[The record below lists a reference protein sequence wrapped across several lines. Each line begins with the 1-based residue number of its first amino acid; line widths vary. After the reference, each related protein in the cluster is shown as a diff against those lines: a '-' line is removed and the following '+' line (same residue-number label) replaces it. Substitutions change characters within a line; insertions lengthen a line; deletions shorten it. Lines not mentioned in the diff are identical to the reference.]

1 MANNIDHQPL
11 SLDHLLL
18 SSVVDNINISSI
30 MKLILA
36 SILLFGAAT
45 IPSASSIRVLRSL
58 DKLSTIVDIAE
69 ANEDFSILV
78 AAVKM
83 SSVYLLFFL
92 RTFLGRMSSGEDIL
106 FLRVPTW
113 TLVQNRW
120 SHSLFRH
127 KSACAQC

>member
-1 MANNIDHQPL
+1 MFAAL
-11 SLDHLLL
+11 E
-18 SSVVDNINISSI
+18 VV
-30 MKLILA
+30 
-36 SILLFGAAT
+36 AA
-45 IPSASSIRVLRSL
+45 L
-58 DKLSTIVDIAE
+58 E
-69 ANEDFSILV
+69 ANEPREKYL
-78 AAVKM
+78 

-127 KSACAQC
+127 ISACAQC